1 MHKNEQFSAAWN
13 WDIICVF
20 PLSGVIHQV
29 GLESDPVLSLSA
41 LQSLQHLGRLN
52 LVDTQVTESALY
64 PLENFQEL
72 RELSI
77 KSVSL
82 TDISFNYTSSM
93 PKLTN
98 LHIHD
103 GVLTNSGLNSYK
115 PPLTLRMMDLRGC
128 WLLTEDAILSFCKT
142 HPHIEV
148 RHELVH
154 IYPSKQIVSNS
165 ASSSRSTLKASQAK
179 QKQEVPVL
187 PCFLGRIYIISTV
200 FFFNGS
206 SIFLCII

>member
-1 MHKNEQFSAAWN
+1 M
-13 WDIICVF
+13 
-20 PLSGVIHQV
+20 
-29 GLESDPVLSLSA
+29 
-41 LQSLQHLGRLN
+41 
-52 LVDTQVTESALY
+52 VDTQVTESALY